1 MDLATSM
8 QGDDAK
14 ITVDLLSDAGTRANN
29 AAVTAE
35 IFHIAAD
42 ALGAPMKPT
51 QALTL
56 TQTAP
61 GEYSGHFQPDEA
73 GVYLIRARSG
83 AEMVSAG
90 LVHNPS
96 SEASLG
102 TLNETLL
109 REAAKL
115 TGGEFL
121 AENAALPNLETTKA
135 MQHIELWPDL
145 VLAALLLFLI
155 DTIIRRW
162 EHASGILAVVL
173 RR

>member
-1 MDLATSM
+1 
-8 QGDDAK
+8 
-14 ITVDLLSDAGTRANN
+14 LSDAGTRANN

-35 IFHIAAD
+35 VFHIAAD

-51 QALTL
+51 QSLTL
-56 TQTAP
+56 TSNRPRRIQRP
-61 GEYSGHFQPDEA
+61 LPPDEA

-102 TLNETLL
+102 TVNETLL

-121 AENAALPNLETTKA
+121 ADPGRVPDLETTKA
-135 MQHIELWPDL
+135 IQHEELWPPLL
-145 VLAALLLFLI
+145 VLLLMIFLI
-155 DTIIRRW
+155 DTGIRRW
-162 EHASGILAVVL
+162 EHVVGLWQLVPSQARAVLKTQARTVL
-173 RR
+173 KDI

>member
-1 MDLATSM
+1 
-8 QGDDAK
+8 
-14 ITVDLLSDAGTRANN
+14 
-29 AAVTAE
+29 
-35 IFHIAAD
+35 
-42 ALGAPMKPT
+42 
-51 QALTL
+51 
-56 TQTAP
+56 
-61 GEYSGHFQPDEA
+61 
-73 GVYLIRARSG
+73 
-83 AEMVSAG
+83 MVSAG